1 MKPRLEPA
9 LPTKEDIDIL
19 CYTWPG
25 RDWRRD
31 RLYPI
36 GHSISADRRDADL
49 MLQAKR
55 FPLAN
60 AVGRSAPILLYNGP
74 TLVLVRMGSWNAS
87 WWPQA
92 LDGSGCDIT
101 YFA

>member
-31 RLYPI
+31 PLYPI

-49 MLQAKR
+49 MLRAQVERKILGWQRIWVCAEKTG
-55 FPLAN
+55 PVLLCG
-60 AVGRSAPILLYNGP
+60 GR
-74 TLVLVRMGSWNAS
+74 
-87 WWPQA
+87 Q
-92 LDGSGCDIT
+92 
-101 YFA
+101 